1 MWNWEKKRKEIG
13 TYKPANKNEV
23 IVEWGKKRKEGTRVI
38 MRIKGKKV
46 TELKRRK
53 KFMRVIECKKKVK
66 VSVCCIK
73 ECGRV

>member
-1 MWNWEKKRKEIG
+1 
-13 TYKPANKNEV
+13 
-23 IVEWGKKRKEGTRVI
+23 

-46 TELKRRK
+46 KELKRRK
-53 KFMRVIECKKKVK
+53 KFMRVIECKRNNLN